1 MRVLVLFAHPVETS
15 FGAVLQAAAVEALRG
30 RGHEVD
36 DCDLNAEG
44 FDPVMTRQDCL
55 DYYDLAANRG
65 RVAPCVDRLLGA
77 DAQSARDAAQAPI
90 SRLDPRAR
98 PLEVTTFAAKSL
110 SVPLGRPR
118 R

>member
-15 FGAVLQAAAVEALRG
+15 FGAVLHAAAVEALRG

-44 FDPVMTRQDCL
+44 FDPVMTRQDRL

-65 RVAPCVDRLLGA
+65 RVAPYVDRLLGA
-77 DAQSARDAAQAPI
+77 DAQSTRDAAQAPI
-90 SRLDPRAR
+90 SRLDPPAR

-110 SVPLGRPR
+110 SVALGRPR

>member
-15 FGAVLQAAAVEALRG
+15 FGAVLHAAAVEALRG
-30 RGHEVD
+30 RGHEV

-44 FDPVMTRQDCL
+44 FDPVMTRQDRL

-65 RVAPCVDRLLGA
+65 RVAPYVDRLLGA
-77 DAQSARDAAQAPI
+77 DAQSTRDAAQAPI
-90 SRLDPRAR
+90 SRLDPPAR

-110 SVPLGRPR
+110 SVALGRPR